1 MDSIACFAEQNSMVK
16 TSFRTGFPI
25 CHRHIGFKWVRIH
38 FPDPT
43 QKKAPP
49 DGDAFFWWG
58 KVDSNHRSYKQ
69 QIYSLSPLA
78 TREFPQIFSSCRN
91 LFIIAYFG
99 KMSRTFL
106 VPGAGSAL
114 QAEDLPRENGLS
126 ADFLDMFQLLGC
138 KGGVFRCLDV
148 IQNLAGL
155 RGTDED
161 GGDRF
166 VV

>member
-1 MDSIACFAEQNSMVK
+1 ML
-16 TSFRTGFPI
+16 
-25 CHRHIGFKWVRIH
+25 
-38 FPDPT
+38 
-43 QKKAPP
+43 
-49 DGDAFFWWG
+49 FFWWG

-114 QAEDLPRENGLS
+114 QAEDLPREKGLS
-126 ADFLDMFQLLGC
+126 ADFLDMFQFLGC

-155 RGTDED
+155 GGTDED

>member
-1 MDSIACFAEQNSMVK
+1 ML
-16 TSFRTGFPI
+16 
-25 CHRHIGFKWVRIH
+25 
-38 FPDPT
+38 
-43 QKKAPP
+43 
-49 DGDAFFWWG
+49 FFWWG

-78 TREFPQIFSSCRN
+78 TREFPQISSSCRN

-106 VPGAGSAL
+106 VPGTGSAL

-126 ADFLDMFQLLGC
+126 ADFLDMFQFLGC

-155 RGTDED
+155 GGTDED